1 MGKLLDENTTK
12 APFINSQTENLNLTH
27 STHWKLQILIEVSKP
42 FDDNDFS

>member
-1 MGKLLDENTTK
+1 MRKLFDENTAK
-12 APFINSQTENLNLTH
+12 ASFINSQTENLNLTH